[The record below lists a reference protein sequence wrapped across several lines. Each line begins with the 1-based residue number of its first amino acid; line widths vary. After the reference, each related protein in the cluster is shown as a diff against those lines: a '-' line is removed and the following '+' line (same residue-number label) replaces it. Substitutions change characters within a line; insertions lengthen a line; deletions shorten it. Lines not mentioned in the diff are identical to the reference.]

1 MADSTSLSSRGEQLQ
16 AQISERI
23 QELDQQ
29 ILERDQQISSK
40 KRFHEELIDSH
51 QFVEMNK
58 NTNTKRKTSGD
69 VRLFKKFISELNG
82 IAYENEDDLSLIDFT
97 PAALDNFLAR
107 FFMVLTKAD
116 GGEYEPD
123 TLTSIHGSVFRHLRD
138 QGIQPILKPLTSLY
152 ILEMSW
158 QVEGSC

>member
-1 MADSTSLSSRGEQLQ
+1 
-16 AQISERI
+16 
-23 QELDQQ
+23 
-29 ILERDQQISSK
+29 
-40 KRFHEELIDSH
+40 
-51 QFVEMNK
+51 MNK

-82 IAYENEDDLSLIDFT
+82 IAYENEDDLSLTDFT

-123 TLTSIHGSVFRHLRD
+123 TLTSIDGSVFRHLRD
-138 QGIQPILKPLTSLY
+138 QGYPANIKTSDQFVHSRDVLASRRKLLKSQGLGNKKARAQPLTPEEIDLLY
-152 ILEMSW
+152 QKNQL
-158 QVEGSC
+158 GTG